1 MSKSRIAESKNVGG
15 PLKSLLIPISKIYED
30 DFDLNTESICIPAL
44 YSPGKKIFA
53 SIELTVTVPC
63 VYYTILYYTKQ
74 GVIKNVMN
82 V

>member
-53 SIELTVTVPC
+53 SIALIVTVPC
-63 VYYTILYYTKQ
+63 LYYTILY
-74 GVIKNVMN
+74 
-82 V
+82 